1 MKIIIATGIY
11 PPDIGGPAQYAKNLK
26 AEFEGLG
33 HQVKVLT
40 YQLEK
45 KMPIGVR
52 HLWFFLRCLL
62 TFPRSDLVIALDTF
76 SVGLPAVMAAKIFGK
91 KIIIRT
97 GGDFLWEQFVER
109 TGDLVLLKDFY
120 QTRLDKLNFKEKI
133 VFKLSRWTIQNA
145 TRLVFSTDWQRKIWL
160 PVYGFDEKKTTIV
173 ENYYGTK
180 ELSFPPSEKNFL
192 AGSRP
197 LKWKNTARLEA
208 AFNKTRIKNAKIV
221 YDDTTK
227 PFEKFMDKIVYC
239 CAVILVSLGD
249 ISPNLILDAIRC
261 NKPFILTKENGIN
274 DRIKNLGLLVNP
286 FDKDDIADK
295 ISALADPKVYKEYKT
310 RLEKFN
316 HFHSW
321 EDIAEEFLNLYKNLR
336 TPAAKNIKI

>member
-26 AEFEGLG
+26 VEFEGLG
-33 HQVKVLT
+33 HQVKMLT

-45 KMPIGVR
+45 KMPTGVR
-52 HLWFFLRCLL
+52 HFWFFLRCLL

-120 QTRLDKLNFKEKI
+120 QTRLDKLNLKEKI
-133 VFKLSRWTIQNA
+133 VFKLSRWTVCNVS
-145 TRLVFSTDWQRKIWL
+145 RLIFSTDWQRKIWL
-160 PVYGFDEKKTTIV
+160 SVYGFDEAKTTIV

-227 PFEKFMDKIVYC
+227 PFEKFMDKVAHCY
-239 CAVILVSLGD
+239 AVILVSIGD
-249 ISPNLILDAIRC
+249 ISPNLILDAIRH
-261 NKPFILTKENGIN
+261 NKPFILTKETGFYDKLKDI
-274 DRIKNLGLLVNP
+274 GLFVDPENI
-286 FDKDDIADK
+286 DDIADK
-295 ISALADPKVYKEYKT
+295 ILYLAD
-310 RLEKFN
+310 EKNYVQCRKKIENFN
-316 HFHSW
+316 FIHTW
-321 EDIAEEFLNLYKNLR
+321 TQIADEFLVVCR
-336 TPAAKNIKI
+336 NIK

>member
-26 AEFEGLG
+26 VEFEGLG
-33 HQVKVLT
+33 HQVKMLT

-45 KMPIGVR
+45 KMPTGVR
-52 HLWFFLRCLL
+52 HFWFFLRCLL
-62 TFPRSDLVIALDTF
+62 TFPRSDLVIVLDTF
-76 SVGLPAVMAAKIFGK
+76 SVGLPAGMAAKIFGK

-120 QTRLDKLNFKEKI
+120 QTRLDKLNLKEKI
-133 VFKLSRWTIQNA
+133 VFKFSRWTVCNA
-145 TRLVFSTDWQRKIWL
+145 SRLIFSTDWQRKIWL
-160 PVYGFDEKKTTIV
+160 SVYGFDEAKTTIV

-197 LKWKNTARLEA
+197 LKWKNIARLEA

-227 PFEKFMDKIVYC
+227 PFEKFMDKVAHCY
-239 CAVILVSLGD
+239 AVILVSVGD
-249 ISPNLILDAIRC
+249 ISPNLILDAIRH
-261 NKPFILTKENGIN
+261 NKPFILTKETGFYDKLKDI
-274 DRIKNLGLLVNP
+274 GLFVDPENI
-286 FDKDDIADK
+286 DDIADK
-295 ISALADPKVYKEYKT
+295 ILYLAD
-310 RLEKFN
+310 EKNYVQCRKKIENFN
-316 HFHSW
+316 FIHTW
-321 EDIAEEFLNLYKNLR
+321 TQIADEFLVVCR
-336 TPAAKNIKI
+336 NIK

>member
-26 AEFEGLG
+26 VEFEGLG
-33 HQVKVLT
+33 HQVKMLT

-45 KMPIGVR
+45 KMPTGVR
-52 HLWFFLRCLL
+52 HFWFFLRCLL

-120 QTRLDKLNFKEKI
+120 QTRLDKLNLKEKI
-133 VFKLSRWTIQNA
+133 VFKLSRWTVCNVS
-145 TRLVFSTDWQRKIWL
+145 RLIFSTDWQRKIWL
-160 PVYGFDEKKTTIV
+160 PVYGFDEAKTTIV

-227 PFEKFMDKIVYC
+227 PFEKFMDKVAHCY
-239 CAVILVSLGD
+239 AVILVSIGD
-249 ISPNLILDAIRC
+249 ISPNLILDAIRH
-261 NKPFILTKENGIN
+261 NKPFILTKETGFYDKLKDI
-274 DRIKNLGLLVNP
+274 GLFVDPENI
-286 FDKDDIADK
+286 DDIADK
-295 ISALADPKVYKEYKT
+295 ILYLAD
-310 RLEKFN
+310 EKNYVQCRKKIENFN
-316 HFHSW
+316 FIHTW
-321 EDIAEEFLNLYKNLR
+321 TQIADEFLVVCR
-336 TPAAKNIKI
+336 NIK

>member
-26 AEFEGLG
+26 VEFERVG

-45 KMPIGVR
+45 KMPTGVR

-62 TFPRSDLVIALDTF
+62 VFPRSDLVIALDTF

-133 VFKLSRWTIQNA
+133 VFKLSRWTVCNA
-145 TRLVFSTDWQRKIWL
+145 NRLIFSTDWQRKIWL
-160 PVYGFDEKKTTIV
+160 PVYGFDEAKTTIV

-180 ELSFPPSEKNFL
+180 ELSFPPPEKNFITGARSLKLKNFERL
-192 AGSRP
+192 AEVFKRAGA
-197 LKWKNTARLEA
+197 KNSLL
-208 AFNKTRIKNAKIV
+208 V

-227 PFEKFMDKIVYC
+227 PFEKFMDKVAHCY
-239 CAVILVSLGD
+239 AVILVSVGD
-249 ISPNLILDAIRC
+249 ISPNLILDAIRH
-261 NKPFILTKENGIN
+261 NKPFILTKETGFY
-274 DRIKNLGLLVNP
+274 DRLKDIGLFVDPENI
-286 FDKDDIADK
+286 DDITDK
-295 ISALADPKVYKEYKT
+295 ILYLADEKNYKKQVD
-310 RLEKFN
+310 KIKIFN
-316 HFHSW
+316 FTHTW
-321 EDIAEEFLNLYKNLR
+321 QEIASEFLVLSQR
-336 TPAAKNIKI
+336 V

>member
-26 AEFEGLG
+26 VEFEGLG
-33 HQVKVLT
+33 HQVKMLT

-45 KMPIGVR
+45 KMPTGVR
-52 HLWFFLRCLL
+52 HFWFFLRCLL

-120 QTRLDKLNFKEKI
+120 QTRLDKLNLKEKI
-133 VFKLSRWTIQNA
+133 VFKLSRWTVCNVS
-145 TRLVFSTDWQRKIWL
+145 RLIFSTDWQRKIWL
-160 PVYGFDEKKTTIV
+160 SVYGFDEAKTTIV

-227 PFEKFMDKIVYC
+227 PFEKFMDKVAHCY
-239 CAVILVSLGD
+239 AVILVSVGD
-249 ISPNLILDAIRC
+249 ISPNLILDAIRH
-261 NKPFILTKENGIN
+261 NKPFILTKETGFYDKLKDI
-274 DRIKNLGLLVNP
+274 GLFVDPENV
-286 FDKDDIADK
+286 DDIADK
-295 ISALADPKVYKEYKT
+295 ILYLAD
-310 RLEKFN
+310 EKNYVQCRKKIENFN
-316 HFHSW
+316 FIHTW
-321 EDIAEEFLNLYKNLR
+321 TQIADEFLVVCR
-336 TPAAKNIKI
+336 NIK

>member
-26 AEFEGLG
+26 VEFEGLG
-33 HQVKVLT
+33 HQVKMLT

-45 KMPIGVR
+45 KMPTGVR
-52 HLWFFLRCLL
+52 HFWFFLRCLL

-160 PVYGFDEKKTTIV
+160 PVYGFDEKRTTIV
-173 ENYYGTK
+173 ENYYGPK
-180 ELSFPPSEKNFL
+180 ELSFSPSDKNFITG
-192 AGSRP
+192 ARS
-197 LKWKNTARLEA
+197 LKLKNFERLTET
-208 AFNKTRIKNAKIV
+208 FKIANTKDSSII
-221 YDDTTK
+221 YDGVTK
-227 PFEKFMDKIVYC
+227 PFEKFMDKVAHCY
-239 CAVILVSLGD
+239 AVILVSIGD
-249 ISPNLILDAIRC
+249 ISPNLILDAIRH
-261 NKPFILTKENGIN
+261 NKPFILTKETGFYDKLKDI
-274 DRIKNLGLLVNP
+274 GLFVDPENI
-286 FDKDDIADK
+286 DDITDK
-295 ISALADPKVYKEYKT
+295 ILYLADEKNYKKQVDKIKT
-310 RLEKFN
+310 FN
-316 HFHSW
+316 FIHTW
-321 EDIAEEFLNLYKNLR
+321 QEIASEFLVLNQR
-336 TPAAKNIKI
+336 V

>member
-120 QTRLDKLNFKEKI
+120 QTRLDKLNLKEKI
-133 VFKLSRWTIQNA
+133 VFKFSRWTVCNA
-145 TRLVFSTDWQRKIWL
+145 NRLIFSTDWQRKIWL
-160 PVYGFDEKKTTIV
+160 PIYGFDEAKTTIV

-180 ELSFPPSEKNFL
+180 ELSFPPSEKNFITG
-192 AGSRP
+192 ARS
-197 LKWKNTARLEA
+197 LKLKNFERLVEVFKRA
-208 AFNKTRIKNAKIV
+208 DAKDFLLV
-221 YDDTTK
+221 YDNTTN
-227 PFEKFMDKIVYC
+227 PFEKFMDKVAHCY
-239 CAVILVSLGD
+239 AVILVSVGD
-249 ISPNLILDAIRC
+249 ISPNLILDAIRH
-261 NKPFILTKENGIN
+261 NKPFILTKETGFY
-274 DRIKNLGLLVNP
+274 DRLKDIGLSRYLILPTLGGRLPVN
-286 FDKDDIADK
+286 F
-295 ISALADPKVYKEYKT
+295 
-310 RLEKFN
+310 
-316 HFHSW
+316 
-321 EDIAEEFLNLYKNLR
+321 
-336 TPAAKNIKI
+336 

>member
-76 SVGLPAVMAAKIFGK
+76 SVGLPAVMAAKNFGK

-97 GGDFLWEQFVER
+97 GGGFLWEQFVER

-120 QTRLDKLNFKEKI
+120 QTRLYKLNLKEKI
-133 VFKLSRWTIQNA
+133 VFKFSRWTICNA
-145 TRLVFSTDWQRKIWL
+145 SRLIFSTDWQRKIWL
-160 PVYGFDEKKTTIV
+160 PVYGFDEAKTIIV
-173 ENYYGTK
+173 ENYYGPK

-192 AGSRP
+192 AGSRS
-197 LKWKNTARLEA
+197 LKLKNFERLVEVFKRA
-208 AFNKTRIKNAKIV
+208 DAK
-221 YDDTTK
+221 D
-227 PFEKFMDKIVYC
+227 F
-239 CAVILVSLGD
+239 
-249 ISPNLILDAIRC
+249 
-261 NKPFILTKENGIN
+261 
-274 DRIKNLGLLVNP
+274 LLV
-286 FDKDDIADK
+286 
-295 ISALADPKVYKEYKT
+295 Y
-310 RLEKFN
+310 
-316 HFHSW
+316 
-321 EDIAEEFLNLYKNLR
+321 
-336 TPAAKNIKI
+336 